1 MMYISLTYAKSLK
14 AVLHWWA
21 DEVIPIFGRPTQFK
35 NQVVTG
41 FRQSFFFD
49 IQVDILDLLAKSCL
63 VLASWQVRVVKS
75 YLTASNH
82 RNFQAVGLF
91 NVVEELL
98 ERDAALVYS
107 NLVVN
112 REALGNGFDWSAHYG
127 VVVFALGL
135 FDIVGFTKHEK
146 RKGQVNEGV
155 SEFFDRVEAL
165 DKLEHFDAD
174 YSGDHCG
181 SRGDGG
187 DNFAGDHL
195 GLAVVA
201 FVDLV
206 VACSEAGDSVDEV
219 NVEICVIIFFELC
232 ALDLSFAN
240 NLGVVG
246 KQIMNFSELTFIVFR
261 TRLLGCWLFS
271 FLSCLLLF
279 RCLNFNLL
287 RNVRFAGDL

>member
-1 MMYISLTYAKSLK
+1 M
-14 AVLHWWA
+14 
-21 DEVIPIFGRPTQFK
+21 
-35 NQVVTG
+35 
-41 FRQSFFFD
+41 
-49 IQVDILDLLAKSCL
+49 
-63 VLASWQVRVVKS
+63 LASWQVCVVKS
-75 YLTASNH
+75 DLTASNH

-112 REALGNGFDWSAHYG
+112 REALGNSFDWSAHYG
-127 VVVFALGL
+127 VVVFALG
-135 FDIVGFTKHEK
+135 FFYVVGLTKHEK

-155 SEFFDRVEAL
+155 SEFFDRVKAL
-165 DKLEHFDAD
+165 NKLEYFDAD
-174 YSGDHCG
+174 NSSDHGG

-187 DNFAGDHL
+187 DNFSGDHL
-195 GLAVVA
+195 GLAVVT

-206 VACSEAGDSVDEV
+206 VACSEAGDSMDEV

-232 ALDLSFAN
+232 ALDLSFAD

-246 KQIMNFSELTFIVFR
+246 KQIMKFSELTFIVFR
-261 TRLLGCWLFS
+261 TRLLGCGLFS

-287 RNVRFAGDL
+287 WNVRLAGDL